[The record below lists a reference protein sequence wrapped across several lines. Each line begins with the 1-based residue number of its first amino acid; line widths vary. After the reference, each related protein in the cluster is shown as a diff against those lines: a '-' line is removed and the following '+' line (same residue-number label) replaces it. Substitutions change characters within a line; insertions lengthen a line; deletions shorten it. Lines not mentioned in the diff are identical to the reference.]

1 MLSSPYPVP
10 NLRIWRAAMILGWLR
25 GAVAGVWVLVD
36 PPKSYQ
42 GIGLTLTIMWGI
54 MLAVGSAATAL
65 AHAIRSY
72 QIEIPG
78 LILALGGIV
87 VYDHLSWQ
95 ATFGDSHG
103 SGPRALLLALLA
115 FLVVGRIRMLLYI
128 DREAR
133 KLVDLR
139 EAVG

>member
-10 NLRIWRAAMILGWLR
+10 NLRIWRTAMILGWLC
-25 GAVAGVWVLVD
+25 GAAAGVWVLVD

-54 MLAVGSAATAL
+54 MLALGSAATAL

-87 VYDHLSWQ
+87 VYDYLSWQ
-95 ATFGDSHG
+95 ATFGDSPG